1 MFTRILERIDFLRR
15 LIINSF
21 FLIFI
26 IALIIGLFIFPFIS
40 NNKADIKG
48 SILSLSTKDISD
60 RSSSYFDSEENL
72 KVYEIVNA
80 FEYASYDDD
89 VEIVFL
95 DLSYISISSASAFE
109 VGKSIQLLRKNGKK
123 VIAYGDFLTQS
134 QYLLASYADE
144 VILNPFGMV
153 FLEGFKKYQIYLK
166 DFLDNNN
173 IVVNT
178 FVAGDYKSATEIFSE
193 SKMSE
198 QDRQQSKIFLNDLW
212 KNWLKEVGNN
222 RLSIDVDINFFI
234 NNFNELDSSLS
245 AAEKAKKYGLVDKI
259 LSRIELRNYFYKLE
273 NNDENSDAKEPRTV
287 SLKSYYDGKKESNFS
302 KDKIIVLNAY
312 GEIIDGSFQD
322 NQISGEFFS
331 KKLNEI
337 SKDPS
342 VKGLLLRINSPGGS
356 GFASEVI
363 RQELLNLKNSGVPI
377 VVSISDI
384 AASGGYWISAN
395 ADEIWATPL
404 SVTGSIGVF
413 ALLPSIE
420 NALSKFGFNY
430 DGLSTTDFNPSI
442 VANPSENLKSFIQ
455 NYVDRAYSDFIN
467 LVSEGRDLNID
478 SVNEISNGKI
488 WTGTQAL
495 ENGLIDNIGTQ
506 SEAIERL
513 KEIIGYEEIDVEY
526 LNFKQSFFDF
536 LGNNLLNFQTL
547 NNFFKSDLNIKNYI
561 FNDFNLLEKE
571 IINLRFDCL
580 NCLIK

>member
-1 MFTRILERIDFLRR
+1 MFTRVLERVDFLRR

-21 FLIFI
+21 FLIFT
-26 IALIIGLFIFPFIS
+26 IAIIIGLFIFPFIN
-40 NNKADIKG
+40 NNKGDIKG

-72 KVYEIVNA
+72 TVYEIVSA

-198 QDRQQSKIFLNDLW
+198 QDKQQSKIFLNDLW
-212 KNWLKEVGNN
+212 RNWLNEVTNN
-222 RLSIDVDINFFI
+222 RLSLDVDINFFI

-259 LSRIELRNYFYKLE
+259 LTRIELRKYFYELE
-273 NNDENSDAKEPRTV
+273 NNDENNIVKEPRTV

-322 NQISGEFFS
+322 NQISSEFFS
-331 KKLNEI
+331 RKINEI
-337 SKDPS
+337 SKDPF

-363 RQELLNLKNSGVPI
+363 RQELLNLKNSGIPI

-420 NALSKFGFNY
+420 DALSKFGFNY

-442 VANPSENLKSFIQ
+442 VSNPNENLKSFIQ

-536 LGNNLLNFQTL
+536 LGNNFLNFQTL
-547 NNFFKSDLNIKNYI
+547 NKFFKNDLNIQNYI
-561 FNDFNLLEKE
+561 FNDFFLMEKE

>member
-1 MFTRILERIDFLRR
+1 MFTRILERIDFLRK

-21 FLIFI
+21 FIIFI
-26 IALIIGLFIFPFIS
+26 IALIIGLFIFPFIN

-72 KVYEIVNA
+72 TVYEIANA

-109 VGKSIQLLRKNGKK
+109 VGKSIQLLRKKGKK

-234 NNFNELDSSLS
+234 NNFNELDPSLS

-259 LSRIELRNYFYKLE
+259 LTRIELRKYFYELANKDE
-273 NNDENSDAKEPRTV
+273 NNIIKEPKTV

-322 NQISGEFFS
+322 NQISSEFFS
-331 KKLNEI
+331 RKINEI

-413 ALLPSIE
+413 ALLPTIE

-467 LVSEGRDLNID
+467 LVSEGRNLNID

-536 LGNNLLNFQTL
+536 LGNNFLNFQTL

>member
-1 MFTRILERIDFLRR
+1 MFTRILERIDFVRR

-26 IALIIGLFIFPFIS
+26 IAIIIGLFIFPFIN
-40 NNKADIKG
+40 NNKEDIKG

-72 KVYEIVNA
+72 TVYEIVSA

-212 KNWLKEVGNN
+212 KNWLREVANN
-222 RLSIDVDINFFI
+222 RLSLDVDINFFI

-259 LSRIELRNYFYKLE
+259 LTRIELRKYFYELE
-273 NNDENSDAKEPRTV
+273 NNDENNIVKEPGTV

-322 NQISGEFFS
+322 NQISSEFFS
-331 KKLNEI
+331 RKINEI

-363 RQELLNLKNSGVPI
+363 RQELLNLKNSGIPI

-420 NALSKFGFNY
+420 DALSKFGFNY

-442 VANPSENLKSFIQ
+442 VSNPNENLKSFIQ

-536 LGNNLLNFQTL
+536 LGNNFLNFQTL
-547 NNFFKSDLNIKNYI
+547 NKFFKNDLNIQNYI
-561 FNDFNLLEKE
+561 FNDFNLMEKE

>member
-1 MFTRILERIDFLRR
+1 M
-15 LIINSF
+15 
-21 FLIFI
+21 
-26 IALIIGLFIFPFIS
+26 
-40 NNKADIKG
+40 
-48 SILSLSTKDISD
+48 
-60 RSSSYFDSEENL
+60 
-72 KVYEIVNA
+72 
-80 FEYASYDDD
+80 
-89 VEIVFL
+89 
-95 DLSYISISSASAFE
+95 
-109 VGKSIQLLRKNGKK
+109 
-123 VIAYGDFLTQS
+123 
-134 QYLLASYADE
+134 
-144 VILNPFGMV
+144 
-153 FLEGFKKYQIYLK
+153 
-166 DFLDNNN
+166 
-173 IVVNT
+173 
-178 FVAGDYKSATEIFSE
+178 
-193 SKMSE
+193 
-198 QDRQQSKIFLNDLW
+198 
-212 KNWLKEVGNN
+212 
-222 RLSIDVDINFFI
+222 
-234 NNFNELDSSLS
+234 
-245 AAEKAKKYGLVDKI
+245 
-259 LSRIELRNYFYKLE
+259 ELREEVHQLIHLEQIIYFK
-273 NNDENSDAKEPRTV
+273 
-287 SLKSYYDGKKESNFS
+287 KSYYDGKKESNFS

-322 NQISGEFFS
+322 NQISSEFFS
-331 KKLNEI
+331 RKINEI

-363 RQELLNLKNSGVPI
+363 RQELLNLKNSGIPI

-413 ALLPSIE
+413 ALLPTIE

-467 LVSEGRDLNID
+467 LVSEGRNLNID

-580 NCLIK
+580 N

>member
-1 MFTRILERIDFLRR
+1 MFTRILERIDFLRK
-15 LIINSF
+15 LMINSF
-21 FLIFI
+21 FIIFI
-26 IALIIGLFIFPFIS
+26 IALIIGLFIFPFIN

-72 KVYEIVNA
+72 TVYEIANA

-109 VGKSIQLLRKNGKK
+109 VGKSIQLLRKKGKK

-234 NNFNELDSSLS
+234 NNFNELDPSLS

-259 LSRIELRNYFYKLE
+259 LTRIELRKYFYELA
-273 NNDENSDAKEPRTV
+273 NNDENNIIKEPRTV

-322 NQISGEFFS
+322 NQISSEFFS
-331 KKLNEI
+331 RKINEI

-413 ALLPSIE
+413 ALLPTIE

-467 LVSEGRDLNID
+467 LVSEGRNLNID

>member
-1 MFTRILERIDFLRR
+1 MFTRVLERVDFLRR

-21 FLIFI
+21 FLIFT
-26 IALIIGLFIFPFIS
+26 IAIIIGLFIFPFIN
-40 NNKADIKG
+40 NNKGDIKG

-72 KVYEIVNA
+72 TVYEIVSA

-198 QDRQQSKIFLNDLW
+198 QDKQQSKIFLNDLW
-212 KNWLKEVGNN
+212 RNWLNEVTNN
-222 RLSIDVDINFFI
+222 RLSLDVDINFFI

-259 LSRIELRNYFYKLE
+259 LTRIELRKYFYELE
-273 NNDENSDAKEPRTV
+273 NNDENNIVKEPRTV

-322 NQISGEFFS
+322 NQISSEFFS
-331 KKLNEI
+331 RKINEI
-337 SKDPS
+337 SKDPF

-363 RQELLNLKNSGVPI
+363 RQELLNLKNSGIPI

-420 NALSKFGFNY
+420 DALSKFGFNY

-442 VANPSENLKSFIQ
+442 VSNPNENLKSFIQ

-536 LGNNLLNFQTL
+536 LGNNFLNFQTL
-547 NNFFKSDLNIKNYI
+547 NKFFKNDLNIQNYI
-561 FNDFNLLEKE
+561 FNDFNLMEKE

>member
-1 MFTRILERIDFLRR
+1 MFTRILERIDFLRK

-21 FLIFI
+21 FIIFI
-26 IALIIGLFIFPFIS
+26 IALIIGLFIFPFIN

-72 KVYEIVNA
+72 TVYEIANA

-95 DLSYISISSASAFE
+95 DLSYLSISSVSAYE
-109 VGKSIQLLRKNGKK
+109 VGKSIQLLRKKGKK

-234 NNFNELDSSLS
+234 NNFNELDPSLS

-259 LSRIELRNYFYKLE
+259 LTRIELRKYFYELANKDE
-273 NNDENSDAKEPRTV
+273 NNIIKEPKTV

-322 NQISGEFFS
+322 NQISSEFFS

-413 ALLPSIE
+413 ALLPTIE

-467 LVSEGRDLNID
+467 LVSEGRNLNID

>member
-1 MFTRILERIDFLRR
+1 MFTRILERIDFLRK

-21 FLIFI
+21 FIIFI
-26 IALIIGLFIFPFIS
+26 IALIIGLFIFPFIN

-72 KVYEIVNA
+72 TVYEIVNA

-95 DLSYISISSASAFE
+95 DLSYLSISSVSAYE
-109 VGKSIQLLRKNGKK
+109 VGKSIQLLRKKGKK

-234 NNFNELDSSLS
+234 NNFNELDPSLS

-259 LSRIELRNYFYKLE
+259 LTRIELRKYFYELANKDE
-273 NNDENSDAKEPRTV
+273 NNIIKEPKTV

-322 NQISGEFFS
+322 NQISSEFFS

-413 ALLPSIE
+413 ALLPTIE

-467 LVSEGRDLNID
+467 LVSEGRNLNID

>member
-1 MFTRILERIDFLRR
+1 MFTRILERVDFLRR

-21 FLIFI
+21 FLMFI
-26 IALIIGLFIFPFIS
+26 IAIIIGLFIFPFIN
-40 NNKADIKG
+40 NNKGNIKG

-72 KVYEIVNA
+72 TVYEIVSA

-198 QDRQQSKIFLNDLW
+198 QDKQQSKIFLDDLW
-212 KNWLKEVGNN
+212 RNWLKEVTNN
-222 RLSIDVDINFFI
+222 RLSLDVDINFFI

-259 LSRIELRNYFYKLE
+259 LTRIELRKYFYELE
-273 NNDENSDAKEPRTV
+273 NNDENNIVKEPRTV

-322 NQISGEFFS
+322 NQISSEFFS
-331 KKLNEI
+331 RKINEI
-337 SKDPS
+337 SKDPF

-363 RQELLNLKNSGVPI
+363 RQELLNLKNSGIPI

-420 NALSKFGFNY
+420 DALSKFGLNY

-442 VANPSENLKSFIQ
+442 VSNPNENLKSFIQ

-536 LGNNLLNFQTL
+536 LGNNFLNFQTL
-547 NNFFKSDLNIKNYI
+547 NKFFKNDLNIQNYI
-561 FNDFNLLEKE
+561 FNDFNLMEKE

>member
-1 MFTRILERIDFLRR
+1 MFTRILERIDFLRK

-26 IALIIGLFIFPFIS
+26 IALIIGLFIFPFIN

-72 KVYEIVNA
+72 TVYEIANA

-109 VGKSIQLLRKNGKK
+109 VGKSIQLLRKKGKK

-222 RLSIDVDINFFI
+222 RLSLDVDINFFI
-234 NNFNELDSSLS
+234 NNFNELDPSLS

-259 LSRIELRNYFYKLE
+259 LTRIELRKYFYELANKDE
-273 NNDENSDAKEPRTV
+273 NNIIKEPRTV

-322 NQISGEFFS
+322 NQISSEFFS

-413 ALLPSIE
+413 ALLPTIE

-442 VANPSENLKSFIQ
+442 VANPNENLKSFIQ

-467 LVSEGRDLNID
+467 LVSEGRNLNID

>member
-1 MFTRILERIDFLRR
+1 MFTRILERIDFLRK

-26 IALIIGLFIFPFIS
+26 IALIIGLFIFPFIN
-40 NNKADIKG
+40 NNKGDIKG

-72 KVYEIVNA
+72 TVYEIVNA

-95 DLSYISISSASAFE
+95 DLSYINISSAAAFE
-109 VGKSIQLLRKNGKK
+109 VGKSIQLLRNNGKK

-198 QDRQQSKIFLNDLW
+198 QDKQQSKIFLNDLW
-212 KNWLKEVGNN
+212 KNWLKEVENN
-222 RLSIDVDINFFI
+222 RLSLDIDINFFI
-234 NNFNELDSSLS
+234 NNFNELDPSLS

-259 LSRIELRNYFYKLE
+259 LTRIELRKYFYELE
-273 NNDENSDAKEPRTV
+273 NNDENNIVKEPRTV
-287 SLKSYYDGKKESNFS
+287 SLKSYYEGKKESNFS

-322 NQISGEFFS
+322 NQISSEFFS
-331 KKLNEI
+331 RKLNEI

-363 RQELLNLKNSGVPI
+363 RQELLNLKNSGIPI

-420 NALSKFGFNY
+420 DALSKFGFNY

-442 VANPSENLKSFIQ
+442 VSNPNENLKSFIQ

-536 LGNNLLNFQTL
+536 IGNNFLNFQTL
-547 NNFFKSDLNIKNYI
+547 DKFFKNDLNIQNYVL
-561 FNDFNLLEKE
+561 NDFNLLDKE

>member
-1 MFTRILERIDFLRR
+1 MFTRILERVDFVRK

-26 IALIIGLFIFPFIS
+26 IAIIIGLFIFPFIN
-40 NNKADIKG
+40 NNKEDIKG

-72 KVYEIVNA
+72 TVYEIVSA

-198 QDRQQSKIFLNDLW
+198 QDKQQSKIFLDDLW
-212 KNWLKEVGNN
+212 RNWLKEVTNN
-222 RLSIDVDINFFI
+222 RLSLDVDINFFI

-259 LSRIELRNYFYKLE
+259 LTRIELRKYFYELE
-273 NNDENSDAKEPRTV
+273 NNDENNIVKEPGTV

-322 NQISGEFFS
+322 NQISSEFFS
-331 KKLNEI
+331 RKINEI

-363 RQELLNLKNSGVPI
+363 RQELLNLKNSGIPI

-420 NALSKFGFNY
+420 DALSKFGFNY

-442 VANPSENLKSFIQ
+442 VSNPNENLKSFIQ

-536 LGNNLLNFQTL
+536 LGNNFLNFQTL
-547 NNFFKSDLNIKNYI
+547 NKFFKNDLNIQNYI
-561 FNDFNLLEKE
+561 FNDFNLMEKE

>member
-1 MFTRILERIDFLRR
+1 MFTRILERIDFLRK

-21 FLIFI
+21 FIIFI
-26 IALIIGLFIFPFIS
+26 IALIIGLFIFPFIN

-72 KVYEIVNA
+72 TVYEIANA

-109 VGKSIQLLRKNGKK
+109 VGKSIQLLRKKGKK

-212 KNWLKEVGNN
+212 RNWLKEVSNN
-222 RLSIDVDINFFI
+222 RSSLDVDINFFI
-234 NNFNELDSSLS
+234 NNFNELDPSLS

-259 LSRIELRNYFYKLE
+259 LTRIELRKYFYELANKDE
-273 NNDENSDAKEPRTV
+273 NNIIKEPKTV

-322 NQISGEFFS
+322 NQISSEFFS

-413 ALLPSIE
+413 ALLPTIE

-467 LVSEGRDLNID
+467 LVSEGRNLNID

>member
-1 MFTRILERIDFLRR
+1 MFTRILERIDFLRK

-26 IALIIGLFIFPFIS
+26 IALIIGLFIFPFIN

-72 KVYEIVNA
+72 TVYEIVNA

-109 VGKSIQLLRKNGKK
+109 VGKSIQLLRKKGKK

-234 NNFNELDSSLS
+234 NNFNELDPSLS

-259 LSRIELRNYFYKLE
+259 LTRIELRKYFYELANKDE
-273 NNDENSDAKEPRTV
+273 NNIIKEPKTV

-322 NQISGEFFS
+322 NQISSEFFS

-467 LVSEGRDLNID
+467 LVSEGRNLNID

-536 LGNNLLNFQTL
+536 LGNNFLNFQTL

>member
-1 MFTRILERIDFLRR
+1 MFTRILDRIDFLRR

-26 IALIIGLFIFPFIS
+26 IALIIGLFIFPFIN
-40 NNKADIKG
+40 NNKGEIKG
-48 SILSLSTKDISD
+48 SILSLSTNDISD

-72 KVYEIVNA
+72 TVYEIVSA

-89 VEIVFL
+89 VEIIFL
-95 DLSYISISSASAFE
+95 DLSYFSISSASAYE
-109 VGKSIQLLRKNGKK
+109 VGKSIQLLKKNGKK

-193 SKMSE
+193 SRMSE
-198 QDRQQSKIFLNDLW
+198 QDKQQSKIFLNDLW
-212 KNWLKEVGNN
+212 RNWLKEVSNN
-222 RLSIDVDINFFI
+222 RSSLDIDINFFI
-234 NNFNELDSSLS
+234 NNFNELDPSLS
-245 AAEKAKKYGLVDKI
+245 AAEKAQKYGLVDKI
-259 LSRIELRNYFYKLE
+259 LSRIELRKYFYKLK

-287 SLKSYYDGKKESNFS
+287 SLKSYYDAKKESNFS

-322 NQISGEFFS
+322 NQISSEFFS
-331 KKLNEI
+331 RKINEI

-363 RQELLNLKNSGVPI
+363 RQELLNLKNSGIPI

-420 NALSKFGFNY
+420 DALSKFGFNY

-442 VANPSENLKSFIQ
+442 VSNPNKNLKSFIQ

-536 LGNNLLNFQTL
+536 IGNNFLNFQTL
-547 NNFFKSDLNIKNYI
+547 DKFFKNDLNIQNYVL
-561 FNDFNLLEKE
+561 NDFNLLDKE

>member
-1 MFTRILERIDFLRR
+1 MFTRIIEKVDFIRR

-21 FLIFI
+21 FLIFT
-26 IALIIGLFIFPFIS
+26 IAIIIGLFIFPFIN
-40 NNKADIKG
+40 NNKGDIKG

-72 KVYEIVNA
+72 TVYEIVSA

-198 QDRQQSKIFLNDLW
+198 QDKQQSKIFLDDLW
-212 KNWLKEVGNN
+212 RNWLKEVTNN
-222 RLSIDVDINFFI
+222 RLSLDVDINFFI

-259 LSRIELRNYFYKLE
+259 LTRIELRKYLHELE
-273 NNDENSDAKEPRTV
+273 NNDENNIDKEPRTV

-322 NQISGEFFS
+322 NQISSEFFS
-331 KKLNEI
+331 RKINEI
-337 SKDPS
+337 SKDPF

-363 RQELLNLKNSGVPI
+363 RQELLNLKNSGIPI

-420 NALSKFGFNY
+420 DALSKFGLNY

-442 VANPSENLKSFIQ
+442 VSNPNENLKSFIQ

-536 LGNNLLNFQTL
+536 LGNSFLNFRTL
-547 NNFFKSDLNIKNYI
+547 NKFFKNDLNIQNYI
-561 FNDFNLLEKE
+561 FNDFNLMEKE

>member
-1 MFTRILERIDFLRR
+1 MFTRILERIDFLRK

-21 FLIFI
+21 FIIFI
-26 IALIIGLFIFPFIS
+26 IALIIGLFIFPFI
-40 NNKADIKG
+40 NNNRADIKG

-72 KVYEIVNA
+72 TVYEIANA

-109 VGKSIQLLRKNGKK
+109 VGKSIQLLRKKGKK

-153 FLEGFKKYQIYLK
+153 FLEGFKKYQVYLK

-212 KNWLKEVGNN
+212 RNWLKEVGNN

-234 NNFNELDSSLS
+234 NNFNELDPSLS

-259 LSRIELRNYFYKLE
+259 LTRIELRKYFYELANKDE
-273 NNDENSDAKEPRTV
+273 NNIIKEPKTV

-322 NQISGEFFS
+322 NQISSEFFS
-331 KKLNEI
+331 RKINEI

-413 ALLPSIE
+413 ALLPTIE

-467 LVSEGRDLNID
+467 LVSEGRNLNID

-536 LGNNLLNFQTL
+536 LGDNFLNFQTL
-547 NNFFKSDLNIKNYI
+547 NKFFKNDLNIQNYI

>member
-1 MFTRILERIDFLRR
+1 MFTRILERIDFLRK

-26 IALIIGLFIFPFIS
+26 IASIIGLFIFPFIN

-48 SILSLSTKDISD
+48 NILSLSTKDISD

-72 KVYEIVNA
+72 TVYEIANA

-109 VGKSIQLLRKNGKK
+109 VGKSIQLLRKKGKK

-234 NNFNELDSSLS
+234 NNFNELDPSLS

-259 LSRIELRNYFYKLE
+259 LTRIELRKYFYELANKDE
-273 NNDENSDAKEPRTV
+273 NNIIKEPKTV

-322 NQISGEFFS
+322 NQISSEFFS

-413 ALLPSIE
+413 ALLPTIE

-467 LVSEGRDLNID
+467 LVSEGRNLNID

>member
-1 MFTRILERIDFLRR
+1 MFTRIIEKVDFIRR

-21 FLIFI
+21 FLTFI
-26 IALIIGLFIFPFIS
+26 IAIIIGLFIFPFIN
-40 NNKADIKG
+40 NNKGDIKG

-72 KVYEIVNA
+72 TVYEIVSA

-198 QDRQQSKIFLNDLW
+198 QDKQQSKIFLNDLW
-212 KNWLKEVGNN
+212 RNWLNEVTNN
-222 RLSIDVDINFFI
+222 RLSLDVDINFFI

-259 LSRIELRNYFYKLE
+259 LTRIELRKYLHELE
-273 NNDENSDAKEPRTV
+273 NNDENNIDKEPRTV

-322 NQISGEFFS
+322 NQISSEFFS
-331 KKLNEI
+331 RKINEI
-337 SKDPS
+337 SKDPF

-363 RQELLNLKNSGVPI
+363 RQELLNLKNSGIPI

-420 NALSKFGFNY
+420 DALSKFGLNY

-442 VANPSENLKSFIQ
+442 VSNPNENLKSFIQ

-536 LGNNLLNFQTL
+536 LGNSFLNFRTL
-547 NNFFKSDLNIKNYI
+547 NKFFKNDLNIQNYI
-561 FNDFNLLEKE
+561 FNDFNLMEKE

>member
-1 MFTRILERIDFLRR
+1 MFTRILERIDFLRK

-21 FLIFI
+21 FIIFI
-26 IALIIGLFIFPFIS
+26 IALIIGLFIFPFIN

-72 KVYEIVNA
+72 TVYEIANA

-95 DLSYISISSASAFE
+95 DLSYLSISSVSAFE
-109 VGKSIQLLRKNGKK
+109 VGKSIQLLRKKGKK

-234 NNFNELDSSLS
+234 NNFNELDPSLS

-259 LSRIELRNYFYKLE
+259 LTRIELRKYFYELANKDE
-273 NNDENSDAKEPRTV
+273 NNIIKEPKTV

-322 NQISGEFFS
+322 NQISSEFFS

-413 ALLPSIE
+413 ALLPTIE

-467 LVSEGRDLNID
+467 LVSEGRNLNID

>member
-1 MFTRILERIDFLRR
+1 MFTRILERIDFLRK

-26 IALIIGLFIFPFIS
+26 IALIIGLFIFPFIN

-72 KVYEIVNA
+72 TVYEIANA

-222 RLSIDVDINFFI
+222 RLSLDVDINFFI
-234 NNFNELDSSLS
+234 NNFNELEPSLS

-259 LSRIELRNYFYKLE
+259 LTRIELRKYFYELE
-273 NNDENSDAKEPRTV
+273 NNDENNIVKEPRTV

-322 NQISGEFFS
+322 NQISSEFFS

-420 NALSKFGFNY
+420 DALSKFGFNY

-442 VANPSENLKSFIQ
+442 VSNPNENLKSFIQ

-495 ENGLIDNIGTQ
+495 ENGLIDKIGTQ

-536 LGNNLLNFQTL
+536 LGNNFLNFQTL